1 MPTTST
7 ENNTMTLGD
16 DGANS
21 PVELQLTG
29 DQKLKMT
36 LWLDEKWS
44 VPAIGCSRRS
54 GRHHEIQQCFTQ
66 CVLHSL
72 QARMIQPAMPRVWVG

>member
-44 VPAIGCSRRS
+44 VPAIGVLVAQVDTTKFSNVSRNVCCTPCKP
-54 GRHHEIQQCFTQ
+54 G
-66 CVLHSL
+66 
-72 QARMIQPAMPRVWVG
+72 